1 MNDPAAGPAGTV
13 SPLRAST
20 ATLLLIAAVLAAVAA
35 LAFLALRGSPP
46 TTTLEDRT
54 RAVAESLQ
62 CPQCQD
68 LSVEDSPSA
77 IAGEIRRDIARRLAA
92 GQTPAR
98 IRAVYVARYGPWIL
112 LSPPKSGVTFVAW
125 LVPGLLLGAGAA
137 LVLMAVRRWTAGGP
151 SPLPG
156 GGGAEPA
163 LPSSD
168 RRLLDRALAA
178 EEPE

>member
-1 MNDPAAGPAGTV
+1 V
-13 SPLRAST
+13 
-20 ATLLLIAAVLAAVAA
+20 TLLLIAAVLAAVAA

-46 TTTLEDRT
+46 PTTLEDRT

-77 IAGEIRRDIARRLAA
+77 IAGEIRGDIARRLAA

-137 LVLMAVRRWTAGGP
+137 LVVAAVRRWTAGGP
-151 SPLPG
+151 STAPG
-156 GGGAEPA
+156 DEGAEA
-163 LPSSD
+163 TLSRSD
-168 RRLLDRALAA
+168 RRMLDRALAG